1 MVDFNNTQGVVFVV
15 DSSDRERVIEARDEL
30 SILLKADELRDAAL
44 LVYANKQDLPDAM
57 SAAELTSILG
67 LHDLHH
73 RDWYIRG
80 ACGISG
86 EGLVDGCPDR
96 RKHC

>member
-1 MVDFNNTQGVVFVV
+1 MVDFNNTQGVIFVV
-15 DSSDRERVIEARDEL
+15 DSSDRERAIEARDEL